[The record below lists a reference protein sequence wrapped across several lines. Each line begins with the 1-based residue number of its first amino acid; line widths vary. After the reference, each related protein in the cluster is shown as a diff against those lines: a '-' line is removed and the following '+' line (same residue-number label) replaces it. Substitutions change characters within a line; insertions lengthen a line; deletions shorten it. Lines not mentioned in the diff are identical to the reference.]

1 MQNMR
6 ENKLKVVLDS
16 SVLIAGIF
24 SSTGASSEIIKA
36 CVGGL
41 IDNYISP
48 EIISEVSRNVLRK
61 GSRDSAEMFL
71 KLINSGVF
79 TFVNTPPPSDIAR
92 ALKHTVSKDAPILA
106 ICFKLPIDY
115 FVTLDQKDF
124 GGLMKENP
132 FHFQVVTPEKVIKQ
146 I

>member
-1 MQNMR
+1 MR

-24 SSTGASSEIIKA
+24 SSTGASSQIIKA
-36 CVGGL
+36 CAGGL

-48 EIISEVSRNVLRK
+48 EIISEVSRNVFKK

-71 KLINSGVF
+71 TLMNSDVF
-79 TFVNTPPPSDIAR
+79 SVVNIPPQSDIER
-92 ALKHTVSKDAPILA
+92 ALQHIVSKDTPILA

-124 GGLMKENP
+124 GGLMNDSP
-132 FHFQVVTPEKVIKQ
+132 FHFEVVAPEKVIKL